1 MHRSAVQS
9 KMNKTGENTE
19 KQNKKKKYKRN
30 MSVLNY
36 TELTPYLSKNKL
48 NEWLQFIQ
56 IMADTNP

>member
-1 MHRSAVQS
+1 
-9 KMNKTGENTE
+9 MNKTGENTE
-19 KQNKKKKYKRN
+19 KQNKKN